1 MADRIFP
8 NKYQESGLD
17 SELVFTG
24 INWDTFGQRLAAMEE
39 GEGKDE
45 KKDVPDELMKALHE
59 KYEGTFDN
67 IAKGSDEGH
76 KPVNA
81 KWASVEEELGAMTR
95 KADSDDDERDYL
107 EDKKP
112 QPGDADE
119 MDWCPECEEI
129 SLINGECEQCGHGQ
143 DTEAYSEMKKKA
155 SKIVFTNPAQ
165 LSAEAVE
172 AAVAKG
178 NVRLANT
185 ILAARHER
193 RLRLAGKIE
202 NNIKTAQAHN
212 LKLAKRRAYRE
223 GLVKTAASTTKKTV
237 KTARSNDS
245 FTKASQLANG
255 AKKAFAAKA
264 IASGFPAEYVEAM
277 LNTPVTEKPVVVEI
291 KQVMASNLTKN
302 VKKTVV
308 ANMIKESEL
317 DSANINR
324 CKDYW
329 KNELGYG
336 DPEWVDELFKNS

>member
-24 INWDTFGQRLAAMEE
+24 INWDAFGQRLAAMEE
-39 GEGKDE
+39 GEDKDE

-67 IAKGSDEGH
+67 IAEGSKDEGH
-76 KPVNA
+76 DDMTMA
-81 KWASVEEELGAMTR
+81 KWAAVKEDDEESEDEDEEESEDEEEDE
-95 KADSDDDERDYL
+95 DSDVDTDEDDE
-107 EDKKP
+107 
-112 QPGDADE
+112 
-119 MDWCPECEEI
+119 MTEE
-129 SLINGECEQCGHGQ
+129 
-143 DTEAYSEMKKKA
+143 SEMTKKA

-172 AAVAKG
+172 AAVANGDVK
-178 NVRLANT
+178 LANT

-193 RLRLAGKIE
+193 RLRLASQIE
-202 NNIKTAQAHN
+202 TNIKTAQAHD
-212 LKLAKRRAYRE
+212 LKLAQRRAYRE
-223 GLVKTAASTTKKTV
+223 NLVKTAANAEKNTV
-237 KTARSNDS
+237 KTASSNES
-245 FTKASQLANG
+245 FAKASQLNNS

-264 IASGFPAEYVEAM
+264 IASGFPVEYVEAM
-277 LNTPVTEKPVVVEI
+277 LNTPVAEKPAVAEI
-291 KQVMASNLTKN
+291 KEVMASNLNAN

-308 ANMIKESEL
+308 AKMIKESEL

>member
-39 GEGKDE
+39 GEDKDV

-67 IAKGSDEGH
+67 IAEGSDEGH
-76 KPVNA
+76 KPANA
-81 KWASVEEELGAMTR
+81 KWASVEEDDE
-95 KADSDDDERDYL
+95 KSDEDESEEDEDEESEEDEDSDVDTDEDDE
-107 EDKKP
+107 
-112 QPGDADE
+112 
-119 MDWCPECEEI
+119 MTEE
-129 SLINGECEQCGHGQ
+129 
-143 DTEAYSEMKKKA
+143 SEMKKKA

-212 LKLAKRRAYRE
+212 LKLAQRRAYRE

>member
-67 IAKGSDEGH
+67 IAEGSDQGH

-81 KWASVEEELGAMTR
+81 KWASVEEDDE
-95 KADSDDDERDYL
+95 KSDEDESEEDEDEESEEDEDSDVDTDEDDE
-107 EDKKP
+107 
-112 QPGDADE
+112 
-119 MDWCPECEEI
+119 MTEE
-129 SLINGECEQCGHGQ
+129 
-143 DTEAYSEMKKKA
+143 SEMKKKA

-172 AAVAKG
+172 AALASG
-178 NVRLANT
+178 NTKLANT
-185 ILAARHER
+185 ILTARHER
-193 RLRLAGKIE
+193 RVRLANKIE

-212 LKLAKRRAYRE
+212 LKLAQRRAYRE
-223 GLVKTAASTTKKTV
+223 NLVKTA
-237 KTARSNDS
+237 SN
-245 FTKASQLANG
+245 N
-255 AKKAFAAKA
+255 AKKANTRTAKNTSEFVKAQDLNNSAKNAFAAKA

-277 LNTPVTEKPVVVEI
+277 LNTPVAEAPAVAEI
-291 KQVMASNLTKN
+291 KQVMASNLKPS
-302 VKKTVV
+302 VKRTVV
-308 ANMIKESEL
+308 ASMIKESEL

-336 DPEWVDELFKNS
+336 DPEWVDELFKN

>member
-24 INWDTFGQRLAAMEE
+24 INWDAFGQRLAAMEE
-39 GEGKDE
+39 GEDKKDE
-45 KKDVPDELMKALHE
+45 DFPEELLKALE
-59 KYEGTFDN
+59 DKYPKQVDVTAEGSDE
-67 IAKGSDEGH
+67 GSDEGH
-76 KPVNA
+76 YA
-81 KWASVEEELGAMTR
+81 KWASVEEDDEESDEDESEEDEDEESEEDE
-95 KADSDDDERDYL
+95 DSDVDTDEDDE
-107 EDKKP
+107 
-112 QPGDADE
+112 
-119 MDWCPECEEI
+119 MTEE
-129 SLINGECEQCGHGQ
+129 
-143 DTEAYSEMKKKA
+143 SEMKKKA
-155 SKIVFTNPAQ
+155 SKIVFTNPSQ

-172 AAVAKG
+172 AAVANG
-178 NVRLANT
+178 DVRLAKT

-193 RLRLAGKIE
+193 RLRLASQIE
-202 NNIKTAQAHN
+202 TNIKTAQAHD
-212 LKLAKRRAYRE
+212 LKLAQRRAYRE
-223 GLVKTAASTTKKTV
+223 NLVKTAANTQKKTV
-237 KTARSNDS
+237 KTAKTNDS
-245 FTKASQLANG
+245 FAKASQLNNN

-264 IASGFPAEYVEAM
+264 IASGFPVEYVEAM
-277 LNTPVTEKPVVVEI
+277 LNTTVAEKPAVVEI
-291 KQVMASNLTKN
+291 KQVMASNLNTN

>member
-24 INWDTFGQRLAAMEE
+24 INWDAFGQRLAAMEE
-39 GEGKDE
+39 GEDKDE

-67 IAKGSDEGH
+67 IAEGSDAGH
-76 KPVNA
+76 DEMTMA
-81 KWASVEEELGAMTR
+81 KWASVEEDDEDDEEEEESEDEDE
-95 KADSDDDERDYL
+95 DSDVDTDEDDE
-107 EDKKP
+107 K
-112 QPGDADE
+112 
-119 MDWCPECEEI
+119 
-129 SLINGECEQCGHGQ
+129 
-143 DTEAYSEMKKKA
+143 TESEMKKKA

-172 AAVAKG
+172 AAVANGDVK
-178 NVRLANT
+178 LANT

-193 RLRLAGKIE
+193 RLRLASQIE
-202 NNIKTAQAHN
+202 TNIKTAQAHE
-212 LKLAKRRAYRE
+212 LKLAQRRAYRE
-223 GLVKTAASTTKKTV
+223 SLVKTAANVEKKTV
-237 KTARSNDS
+237 KTASSKES
-245 FTKASQLANG
+245 FAKASQLNNS

-264 IASGFPAEYVEAM
+264 IASGFPVEYVEAM
-277 LNTPVTEKPVVVEI
+277 LNTPVTEKPAVAEI
-291 KQVMASNLTKN
+291 KEVMASNLNAN

-308 ANMIKESEL
+308 AKMIKESEL

>member
-67 IAKGSDEGH
+67 IAEGSDEGH
-76 KPVNA
+76 DEGTVMA
-81 KWASVEEELGAMTR
+81 KWAAVKEDDEESDEDESEEDEDEESEEDE
-95 KADSDDDERDYL
+95 DSDVDTDEDDE
-107 EDKKP
+107 
-112 QPGDADE
+112 
-119 MDWCPECEEI
+119 MTEE
-129 SLINGECEQCGHGQ
+129 
-143 DTEAYSEMKKKA
+143 SEMKKKA

-172 AAVAKG
+172 AAVANG
-178 NVRLANT
+178 DVRLAKT

-193 RLRLAGKIE
+193 RLRLASQIE
-202 NNIKTAQAHN
+202 TNIKTAQVHD
-212 LKLAKRRAYRE
+212 LKLAQRRAYRE
-223 GLVKTAASTTKKTV
+223 NLVKTAANTQKKTV
-237 KTARSNDS
+237 KTAKTNDS
-245 FTKASQLANG
+245 FAKASQLNNN

-264 IASGFPAEYVEAM
+264 IASGFPVEYVEAM
-277 LNTPVTEKPVVVEI
+277 LNTTVAEKPAVVEI
-291 KQVMASNLTKN
+291 KQVMASNLTAN

>member
-8 NKYQESGLD
+8 NKFQESGLD

-24 INWDTFGQRLAAMEE
+24 INWDAFGQRLAAMEE
-39 GEGKDE
+39 GEDKAE
-45 KKDVPDELMKALHE
+45 KKDVPDELMKALHD

-67 IAKGSDEGH
+67 IAEGANDDEAMTM
-76 KPVNA
+76 A
-81 KWASVEEELGAMTR
+81 KWASVDEDDEDGDDTDEDDEDSEEDDE
-95 KADSDDDERDYL
+95 DSDVDTDEDDE
-107 EDKKP
+107 
-112 QPGDADE
+112 
-119 MDWCPECEEI
+119 MTEE
-129 SLINGECEQCGHGQ
+129 
-143 DTEAYSEMKKKA
+143 SEMKKKA

-172 AAVAKG
+172 AAVANG
-178 NVRLANT
+178 DVRLANT
-185 ILAARHER
+185 ILAARHQR

-202 NNIKTAQAHN
+202 NNIKTAQAHD
-212 LKLAKRRAYRE
+212 LKLAQRRAYRE
-223 GLVKTAASTTKKTV
+223 SLVKTAANAAKKTV
-237 KTARSNDS
+237 KTAKSNDS
-245 FTKASQLANG
+245 FTKASQLNNG
-255 AKKAFAAKA
+255 AKQAFAAKA

>member
-67 IAKGSDEGH
+67 IAEGSDQGH

-81 KWASVEEELGAMTR
+81 KWASVEEDDE
-95 KADSDDDERDYL
+95 KSDEDESEEDEDEESEEDEDSDVDTDEDDE
-107 EDKKP
+107 
-112 QPGDADE
+112 
-119 MDWCPECEEI
+119 MTEE
-129 SLINGECEQCGHGQ
+129 
-143 DTEAYSEMKKKA
+143 SEMKKKA

-172 AAVAKG
+172 AAVANG
-178 NVRLANT
+178 DVRLANT
-185 ILAARHER
+185 ILAARHQR

-202 NNIKTAQAHN
+202 NNIKTAQAHD
-212 LKLAKRRAYRE
+212 LKLAQRRAYRE
-223 GLVKTAASTTKKTV
+223 SLVKTAANAAKKTV
-237 KTARSNDS
+237 KTAKSNDS
-245 FTKASQLANG
+245 FTKASQLNNG
-255 AKKAFAAKA
+255 AKQAFAAKA